1 MLRLK
6 FFNSPVSLWYNFS
19 LKNAIYIYFSY
30 DYTFLSILDLAA
42 AISAVTRSREQ
53 MMREMVGYVLATE
66 VTIVVW
72 KMTVLRFGM
81 RVEKLA
87 HCYFSWVV
95 CPKTENNARCF
106 LRRQQNSGSA
116 LVIHSTF
123 CWGESVHR
131 GNATR

>member
-1 MLRLK
+1 LK

-66 VTIVVW
+66 VTIVV
-72 KMTVLRFGM
+72 
-81 RVEKLA
+81 
-87 HCYFSWVV
+87 
-95 CPKTENNARCF
+95 
-106 LRRQQNSGSA
+106 
-116 LVIHSTF
+116 
-123 CWGESVHR
+123 
-131 GNATR
+131 